1 MNAGMF
7 GMSDGTGNGVSV
19 VSVSGYLNAGA
30 GTNARTASS
39 FGYAAGLNQY
49 TIPSVANGAVALIY
63 SANGEGACRFFD
75 VGNTSIGS
83 TYIIE
88 VDGVVVSRVEMFQNN
103 AYRALVG
110 IATDTGSVGFGYLPF
125 KKSLKVYLQNASG
138 SALVGKLFA
147 YVVEA
152 YK

>member
-1 MNAGMF
+1 MNAGMY
-7 GMSDGTGNGVSV
+7 GTSDGMGGDVSV
-19 VSVSGYLNAGA
+19 ISVSGYLNSGAGA
-30 GTNARTASS
+30 TTRASTS

-49 TIPSVANGAVALIY
+49 TIPSIANGVTALIY
-63 SANGEGACRFFD
+63 SAEGSGACRFFD
-75 VGNTSIGS
+75 VGNTAGGT

-110 IATDTGSVGFGYLPF
+110 IATDVGSVGFGYLPF
-125 KKSLKVYLQNASG
+125 KKSFKVYLQNATG
-138 SALVGKLFA
+138 SALTGRLFA